1 VNFTGEFGL
10 IDIHLL
16 HSPLPPLGGGEEGEL
31 RPARGATF
39 DQRQLRVLPPPEAV
53 EVSIV

>member
-1 VNFTGEFGL
+1 MNFTGEFGL